1 MTTDKDWGE
10 VILVVPEIANLHE
23 NPELHRFLVDFQ
35 PTPV

>member
-1 MTTDKDWGE
+1 MTTDKYWRK
-10 VILVVPEIANLHE
+10 VILVVTEIANLHE